1 MRRVFFM
8 CLDASIAAL
17 ALVPFFLFL
26 SKKFFHDNKRAMGY
40 AVFSVYLCA
49 MFAVVGLPD
58 ICYVRFHPNINLRPF
73 AYMFSDFTNSFLNV
87 VLFVPLGF
95 FLPLF
100 WRTFRK
106 FGSTILFGLCLS
118 AFVEVL
124 QIFTFRAT
132 DVNDLLTNTLGSF
145 VGWCF
150 GRLALRFIPGI
161 CPEERNKWLWIVCI
175 STFLCMFFLHPF
187 MEKLVWF
194 LIYQIAKLR

>member
-8 CLDASIAAL
+8 GIDAAIAAL
-17 ALVPFFLFL
+17 AFVTFFLFL
-26 SKKFFHDNKRAMGY
+26 SRKYFHDRKRAVGY
-40 AVFSVYLCA
+40 AAFSVYLCA

-73 AYMFSDFTNSFLNV
+73 AYMFSDFANSFLNV

-100 WRTFRK
+100 WRTYRK
-106 FGSTILFGLCLS
+106 LGSTVLFGLCLS
-118 AFVEVL
+118 TFIEVL
-124 QIFTFRAT
+124 QIFTLRAT
-132 DVNDLLTNTLGSF
+132 DVNDLLTNTFGSF

-150 GRLALRFIPGI
+150 ARLALRFVPGI
-161 CPEERNKWLWIVCI
+161 CPEESGGWLWIVCI

-187 MEKLVWF
+187 LEELVWF
-194 LIYQIAKLR
+194 LIYQIAK